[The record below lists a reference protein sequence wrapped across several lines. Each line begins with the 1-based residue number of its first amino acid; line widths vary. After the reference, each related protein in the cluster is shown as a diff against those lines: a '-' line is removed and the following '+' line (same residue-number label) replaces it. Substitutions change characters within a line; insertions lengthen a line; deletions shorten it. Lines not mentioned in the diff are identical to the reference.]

1 MNNIKVFKSNDF
13 FKFPNKED
21 NDNRRIYD
29 LGMFY
34 RIKYNNSDKNVFNY
48 KNYINLK
55 KDFNNNN
62 YINKNINL
70 NNRNYI
76 LENDNGQL
84 DPILSNDIEA
94 ENNIGKY
101 KEKILNRAK
110 IIEQNY
116 KRFNQYQNTRYNI
129 IDKCNYDSFSSLNR
143 KNNNGLIIKTP
154 NKKIYYL
161 DTNNSRLG
169 RKLNN
174 SVSSKNNLKINF
186 YLSDFSNEKIYN
198 NKEYMGKKRTDIT
211 NNDYIN
217 ITDNNDNGFYDY
229 CQKKIEILL
238 NNKKMV
244 EDKEKQKKN

>member
-1 MNNIKVFKSNDF
+1 MIL
-13 FKFPNKED
+13 
-21 NDNRRIYD
+21 R
-29 LGMFY
+29 
-34 RIKYNNSDKNVFNY
+34 
-48 KNYINLK
+48 LK
-55 KDFNNNN
+55 
-62 YINKNINL
+62 I
-70 NNRNYI
+70 I
-76 LENDNGQL
+76 LEN
-84 DPILSNDIEA
+84 IR
-94 ENNIGKY
+94 K
-101 KEKILNRAK
+101 KILNRAK

-154 NKKIYYL
+154 TKKIYYL

-244 EDKEKQKKN
+244 EDKEKQKKINKYNMSEQEKNEMDIKNKYFNNLNLQNKLNIKYSQMEYKNLLDEQNKNNINNKLINENLTLGDIIQNQLFLSKKK